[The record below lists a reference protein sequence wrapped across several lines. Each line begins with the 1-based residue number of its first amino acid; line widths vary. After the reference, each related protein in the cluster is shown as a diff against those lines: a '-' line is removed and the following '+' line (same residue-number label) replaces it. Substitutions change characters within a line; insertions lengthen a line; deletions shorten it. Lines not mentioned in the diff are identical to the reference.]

1 MFNEY
6 TALKCA
12 EYRRNDLL
20 REAEHGR
27 LVRKGFGAK
36 NGKRTF
42 SSISVVWQ
50 RRFWRKLFS
59 IRDADETSRG
69 PRADTAPL
77 AMMTRRSVAVTIRR
91 IAPSDAV
98 ALHAFVGQ
106 LSEMT
111 LSLRYMTM
119 RPLTAA
125 AVEQEDSRMARGHT
139 ADHVTLI
146 AIDHAAGDIIA
157 VAELIR
163 DVHQPTT
170 GEFALVVRDDAQND
184 GLGSVLLQRLVQM
197 SSPLGLAR
205 LRANLLADNW
215 AMRALISKFDL
226 PYTRTYQHG
235 ALEIV
240 WHLTAPDSRSANEP
254 AVASQARLI
263 PHRRN
268 S

>member
-6 TALKCA
+6 IALKCA
-12 EYRRNDLL
+12 AYREHDLL
-20 REAEHGR
+20 REAEHNR
-27 LVRKGFGAK
+27 FVRQALGAK
-36 NGKRTF
+36 KRKQTY
-42 SSISVVWQ
+42 SWINAVWQ
-50 RRFWRKLFS
+50 SRFWRRLFRVRNAS
-59 IRDADETSRG
+59 G
-69 PRADTAPL
+69 NPRAPGADTAPL
-77 AMMTRRSVAVTIRR
+77 VIMTRRSVAVTIRR
-91 IAPSDAV
+91 IAPSDAA
-98 ALHAFVGQ
+98 ALHMFVGQ

-111 LSLRYMTM
+111 LSLRYMTT

-125 AVEQEDSRMARGHT
+125 AVEQEASRMARGHT
-139 ADHVTLI
+139 ADHMTLI

-157 VAELIR
+157 VAELVR

-197 SSPLGLAR
+197 SPLLGLAR

-215 AMRALISKFDL
+215 AMRALISKFGL

-254 AVASQARLI
+254 TVASPARLI
-263 PHRRN
+263 PHGRN